1 MDVCTVRCIS
11 VYMCV
16 PMAWMRTFHVL
27 LHQCFIVCT
36 LTTIL
41 IHRKHVV
48 DRRYRSGPCHFVSSE
63 DYYAEGEFEIATS
76 TTTAPVP
83 SVTVDTAVLPY
94 LPQYAGLG
102 ACAHETSPF
111 SFGSCFNDALSLMEQ
126 TRL

>member
-1 MDVCTVRCIS
+1 MCSCTSFFI
-11 VYMCV
+11 VYM
-16 PMAWMRTFHVL
+16 
-27 LHQCFIVCT
+27 

-83 SVTVDTAVLPY
+83 SVAVGTAVLPY
-94 LPQYAGLG
+94 LPQFAGLG
-102 ACAHETSPF
+102 ECAH
-111 SFGSCFNDALSLMEQ
+111 
-126 TRL
+126 